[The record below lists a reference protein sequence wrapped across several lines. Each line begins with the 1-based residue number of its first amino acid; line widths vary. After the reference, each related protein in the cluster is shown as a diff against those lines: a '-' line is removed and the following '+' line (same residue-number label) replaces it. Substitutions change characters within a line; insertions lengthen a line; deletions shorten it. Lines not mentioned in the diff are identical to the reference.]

1 MFMTTLANITM
12 ASGILLILGLILVI
26 VEMCIPGFGVPGISG
41 AILLIIG
48 IILTAESAAQALILG
63 TIILVILSVVLGVV
77 IYLVSKGKLKGIILK
92 DKLDKVSGY
101 SSTENL
107 DYFLGKEGI
116 TLTVLRPS
124 GTADFDGEKLDVVS
138 ECEYLEK
145 GTSIKVIKIDG
156 RKVLVRSTQNIEY
169 QTQNK

>member
-1 MFMTTLANITM
+1 M
-12 ASGILLILGLILVI
+12 
-26 VEMCIPGFGVPGISG
+26 
-41 AILLIIG
+41 
-48 IILTAESAAQALILG
+48 
-63 TIILVILSVVLGVV
+63 
-77 IYLVSKGKLKGIILK
+77 
-92 DKLDKVSGY
+92 
-101 SSTENL
+101 
-107 DYFLGKEGI
+107 
-116 TLTVLRPS
+116 TVLRPS